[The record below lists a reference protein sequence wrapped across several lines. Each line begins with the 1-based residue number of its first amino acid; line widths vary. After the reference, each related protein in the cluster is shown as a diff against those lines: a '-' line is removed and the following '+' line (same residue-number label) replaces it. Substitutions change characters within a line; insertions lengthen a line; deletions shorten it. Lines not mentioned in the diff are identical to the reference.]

1 MPHDTP
7 VTFPDPSTVA
17 VPVAALLHV
26 PPVVALDKLVID
38 PTQTLVV
45 PLIDVG
51 NWFTVTISVTVQPE
65 EMVYEIYAV
74 PTAPPVT
81 IPVEPTEATD
91 ELLLVQVPPEEA
103 SDKDVVNPEHTLATP
118 LMDWGNALTVTV
130 VVVEHPGGMV

>member
-26 PPVVALDKLVID
+26 PPGVALDKLVID

-51 NWFTVTISVTVQPE
+51 NWFTVTISVTAQPE
-65 EMVYEIYAV
+65 EIVYEI
-74 PTAPPVT
+74 
-81 IPVEPTEATD
+81 
-91 ELLLVQVPPEEA
+91 
-103 SDKDVVNPEHTLATP
+103 
-118 LMDWGNALTVTV
+118 
-130 VVVEHPGGMV
+130 